1 MFAGAKNAVMAALPA
16 ALAERNSFEFFV
28 CQVVALKRQSVP
40 FRSGEARR
48 IDGAIRKAA

>member
-1 MFAGAKNAVMAALPA
+1 MFAAAINAVMAALPT

-28 CQVVALKRQSVP
+28 CQVVALKRQPVP
-40 FRSGEARR
+40 FRGGEARR